1 MGFGHGYQPES
12 HLLRRVSGKSQNLL
26 PQNYH
31 FQKKTKKTV
40 QPHFWLYST
49 GLWHTRGHGVHGD
62 VAAGQLP
69 GEGLGEALDAGLR
82 GGVIALPRV
91 ARRAD
96 HGADRNDPAGD
107 GMQLWL

>member
-1 MGFGHGYQPES
+1 M
-12 HLLRRVSGKSQNLL
+12 
-26 PQNYH
+26 
-31 FQKKTKKTV
+31 